1 MLLIATLIAVPRQ
14 TLAQQ
19 RLNWIAAGTFPCVAF
34 LLAAT
39 PLATA
44 ALGEQQEV
52 RQENNYSEATA
63 LAKQLHAMLLV
74 SASDWKPKRLGS
86 GSKTVTLR
94 GFFADSES
102 TTPVPSMV
110 PSQGW

>member
-39 PLATA
+39 PH
-44 ALGEQQEV
+44 V
-52 RQENNYSEATA
+52 
-63 LAKQLHAMLLV
+63 
-74 SASDWKPKRLGS
+74 
-86 GSKTVTLR
+86 
-94 GFFADSES
+94 
-102 TTPVPSMV
+102 
-110 PSQGW
+110 